1 MKKLKIGR
9 IFVILILLSLFI
21 LISAISYVDAV
32 SNNIADSVFRLHVIA
47 NSDSKEDQE
56 LKLKVRDELLLYMN
70 IISKDSTSKQEAM
83 RKNKKSCSISEFCR
97 NNNFRTLEFYRML
110 SRHPE
115 LARKMK
121 ANSAGER
128 VLDEEAMM
136 TARAILRKEKIEDRR
151 NRYAADAANEINTLA
166 VQIEEL
172 RKEVRRLKCE
182 NQRLKKVIV
191 SLRTTIRKQN
201 EV

>member
-1 MKKLKIGR
+1 
-9 IFVILILLSLFI
+9 
-21 LISAISYVDAV
+21 
-32 SNNIADSVFRLHVIA
+32 
-47 NSDSKEDQE
+47 
-56 LKLKVRDELLLYMN
+56 
-70 IISKDSTSKQEAM
+70 M
-83 RKNKKSCSISEFCR
+83 RKNKKFCSISEFCKS
-97 NNNFRTLEFYRML
+97 NKLESLQFYKMV

-151 NRYAADAANEINTLA
+151 KRSAVGAANEMNILA
-166 VQIEEL
+166 AQNEEL
-172 RKEVRRLKCE
+172 RKEVGRLKCE

-191 SLRTTIRKQN
+191 SLRTEIRKQD

>member
-1 MKKLKIGR
+1 
-9 IFVILILLSLFI
+9 
-21 LISAISYVDAV
+21 
-32 SNNIADSVFRLHVIA
+32 
-47 NSDSKEDQE
+47 
-56 LKLKVRDELLLYMN
+56 
-70 IISKDSTSKQEAM
+70 
-83 RKNKKSCSISEFCR
+83 
-97 NNNFRTLEFYRML
+97 ML

-151 NRYAADAANEINTLA
+151 NRSAANEINTLA

-191 SLRTTIRKQN
+191 SLRTEIRKQD

>member
-1 MKKLKIGR
+1 
-9 IFVILILLSLFI
+9 
-21 LISAISYVDAV
+21 
-32 SNNIADSVFRLHVIA
+32 
-47 NSDSKEDQE
+47 
-56 LKLKVRDELLLYMN
+56 
-70 IISKDSTSKQEAM
+70 M

-97 NNNFRTLEFYRML
+97 NNNFRTLEFYKMPR
-110 SRHPE
+110 RHPE

-128 VLDEEAMM
+128 VLDEEAMR

-151 NRYAADAANEINTLA
+151 KRSAADAANEINTLA

-191 SLRTTIRKQN
+191 SLRTEIRKQD
-201 EV
+201 EVYLCQRRKRHRGSLRNAMSAVIRRQAVG